1 MEFVTDICKVWI
13 FASSICWI
21 IVSLSS
27 VPILNLPSSS
37 SLTLTSLCKNFPKR
51 DSLETKISL
60 SPSLANFLAFKKL
73 ILSPNFI
80 TTSPVFASITS
91 SEKFLAL

>member
-1 MEFVTDICKVWI
+1 MF
-13 FASSICWI
+13 
-21 IVSLSS
+21 
-27 VPILNLPSSS
+27 PSSS
-37 SLTLTSLCKNFPKR
+37 SLTLTSLCKNLPNK
-51 DSLETKISL
+51 DSLDTKISL
-60 SPSLANFLAFKKL
+60 RPSLANFFAFKKL